1 MSHLKSIILIDDD
14 NTTNFLNKRIIE
26 KLDVADKILI
36 FKNGLEALNYF
47 KELADPDYS
56 KSSLIILDIN
66 MPVMNGFEFLEHYNA
81 LSEDKKAKKLIVMLT
96 TSAIESE
103 KDLALKYKVSD
114 FLSKPLTSE
123 KIMKVI
129 TTYF

>member
-1 MSHLKSIILIDDD
+1 MSQLKSIILIDDD

-26 KLDVADKILI
+26 KLDVAEKILI

-47 KELADPDYS
+47 KDLADPDYS

-66 MPVMNGFEFLEHYNA
+66 MPVMNGFEFLEHYNG

-103 KDLALKYKVSD
+103 KDLALKYRVSD

>member
-1 MSHLKSIILIDDD
+1 
-14 NTTNFLNKRIIE
+14 
-26 KLDVADKILI
+26 
-36 FKNGLEALNYF
+36 
-47 KELADPDYS
+47 
-56 KSSLIILDIN
+56 
-66 MPVMNGFEFLEHYNA
+66 MNGFEFLEHYNG

-103 KDLALKYKVSD
+103 KDLALKYRVSD